1 MIDRRRIPSP
11 AGPSTTARWSSGP
24 RCTSVA
30 FIRSSASRSGLDA
43 PSSSTMPQMPHTSG
57 GGLRR
62 ERVAHR
68 SPDRLD
74 QHAEVQ
80 VYRAVG
86 DELEVVRELLGPRVL
101 AREAHLGEA

>member
-30 FIRSSASRSGLDA
+30 FIRSSAARSGLDA

-57 GGLRR
+57 GA
-62 ERVAHR
+62 RVPDGA
-68 SPDRLD
+68 PDRLD
-74 QHAEVQ
+74 EHAEVE
-80 VYRAVG
+80 VHGAVG
-86 DELEVVRELLGPRVL
+86 DELEVVGQLLGPRVV
-101 AREAHLGEA
+101 AR